1 MSEGGRSG
9 GRKEPHAMNRS
20 LAVLAV
26 VLLTLGLTIT
36 PASAITNGELDG
48 EGHPS
53 VGAVLAFVPN
63 RPTPLLCT
71 SVLVHP
77 RVVLTA
83 GHCLHGFNARGVPTD
98 ELVIRFA
105 PNFNAPG
112 VIDRAVAGGFIHPDY
127 VPGEERQPFQEDIA
141 ALILAEPV
149 TDIVPSRRAPLGFM
163 EDLDAQG
170 LLQTGPERTRM
181 IRVGYGFGLDFPP
194 ASYIPFDGF
203 RRVTTSELQAVQ
215 HSRLVMNGNQAAGNG
230 GVCFY
235 DSGGPAFWQDPATGE
250 KTVVSLVSWGTG
262 QCIANDMSTRID
274 TPDAVW
280 FIEAA
285 IACAEDGS
293 CG

>member
-1 MSEGGRSG
+1 MRRISAA
-9 GRKEPHAMNRS
+9 PAAFLLALS
-20 LAVLAV
+20 LSA
-26 VLLTLGLTIT
+26 LGLFTP

-53 VGAVLAFVPN
+53 VGVILAFVPN

-83 GHCLHGFNARGVPTD
+83 GHCLHGFIERGVPVD
-98 ELVIRFA
+98 ELVVRFA

-112 VIDRAVAGGFIHPDY
+112 VLDRAVAEGFIHPDY
-127 VPGEERQPFQEDIA
+127 VPGDERQPYQEDIA
-141 ALILAEPV
+141 AIILAEPV
-149 TDIVPSRRAPLGFM
+149 TDITPSRRAPLGFL

-170 LLQTGPERTRM
+170 LLQTGQERTRM
-181 IRVGYGFGLDFPP
+181 ARVGYGFGLDFPP
-194 ASYIPFDGF
+194 ASYIPADGH
-203 RRVTTSELQAVQ
+203 RRVSISELQAVQ
-215 HSRLVMNGNQAAGNG
+215 PSRLVMNANQAAGNG
-230 GVCFY
+230 GVCFF

-250 KTVVSLVSWGTG
+250 ETVVSLVSWGTG

-274 TPDAVW
+274 TPDAVS

-285 IACAEDGS
+285 IACAEGGS